1 MAIIQNLFMIIV
13 HSAVKHLNLKNLMK
27 LKIQLLIVIFISFL
41 NGFAQKKDS
50 LYAKRVF
57 LATHIYKDGFKL
69 SSKKVNTLFENTWQP
84 KVKYKWSNI
93 LKPIGPVIAVGG
105 VGLAYVALKGVD
117 ATAIVDGK
125 EVDYKIRSLPKLLM
139 GLGLVAGGLSMVE
152 SSNELAQHSVDIYNS
167 TLKPDKKTGYI
178 NKIQFGLTEN
188 NAIGFTISL
197 K

>member
-1 MAIIQNLFMIIV
+1 MKYSIFLLFIV
-13 HSAVKHLNLKNLMK
+13 CG
-27 LKIQLLIVIFISFL
+27 SFL
-41 NGFAQKKDS
+41 NSFAQKNQDT

-57 LATHIYKDGFKL
+57 LATYIYKDGIKL
-69 SSKKVNTLFENTWQP
+69 SSGKVNQLFKETGQP

-93 LKPIGPVIAVGG
+93 LKPIGPAVAVGG

-117 ATAIVDGK
+117 ATATIDGR

-139 GLGLVAGGLSMVE
+139 GLGLIVGGLSMVE

-167 TLKPDKKTGYI
+167 MLKENKKTGCI